1 MSATTPIPETAVPAG
16 ETPAGSC
23 PYCDRP
29 FATERQRDLHIVEQ
43 HPAVAS
49 DDERA
54 AAEAANEAEVDE
66 LFFYHMKV
74 IVAIGLLYS
83 ALVIVYMV
91 VLGG

>member
-1 MSATTPIPETAVPAG
+1 MSTTTLPETEVPDG
-16 ETPAGSC
+16 EIPAATC

-29 FATERQRDLHIVEQ
+29 FKTERQRDLHVVE
-43 HPAVAS
+43 HHAAIAS
-49 DDERA
+49 EADRS